1 MSNNWLVL
9 KFGGTSVS
17 TRKAWENIRDILA
30 MRAEEFPECQV
41 LVVCSAVSKVSD
53 QLDGLLEAAMQERHG
68 EVLDKLR
75 ERHQQLADE
84 LSLDIGLLDDD
95 FRELERVAT
104 GVALTREW
112 TPRLQ
117 ARVMSRGEFLSTR
130 LGAAFLGVAWQ
141 DVRELLDS
149 EDESHATPARR
160 YLSARC
166 AYTRDETL
174 AGKLKDK
181 VVLTQGFVARD
192 ARGDT
197 VLLGR
202 GGSDTSAAYL
212 AARIGARRLEIWTD
226 VRGMYTA
233 DPRHVPNARLLRRL
247 DYSEAQE
254 LASTGA
260 KVLHPRCLPPVARY
274 RIPLHIFNTQE
285 PRAEGTVIASAAVD
299 EGRVK
304 AISTKSRVTLVS
316 LESQKMWQQVGFLA
330 DLFGCFRDH
339 GLSVDLVATSETNVT
354 VSLDGSEPLEPGALE
369 RLEGDLLR
377 LGQNPATAEGG
388 DSASVR
394 ITTGCSSVSL
404 IGNRIRSL
412 LHRLGPALE
421 LFEEEQIHLMTQ
433 ASSDLNLTVVVDS
446 EQAPRLM
453 SSLHALLFSAS
464 DDDPLFG
471 PAWQKPS
478 QKHAETWWERRRDD
492 LLKLEG
498 LPAYVYDRQ
507 TLSDNV
513 ARLRKISSISRV
525 YYAIK
530 ANPSREILAVF
541 AENGLGFECVSPGE
555 LERARE
561 LSPQGHLLYTPN
573 FASREDFEAGF
584 KHRAQVTLD
593 SLEPLELWPD
603 LFRGRELFLRLDPG
617 QGKGHHKHVRT
628 AGPQSKFGIAP
639 AQLEQAHALLQALD
653 IKVIG
658 LHSHRGSGIL
668 EPEPWSDTALFLAD
682 CAERFGGT
690 VRVLD
695 LGGGLGVGERLSDE
709 GLNLVALDEILGRFL
724 AARPG
729 FELWLEPGRFLVA
742 AAGVLLARV
751 TQVKEKSG
759 KTFVGVETG
768 MNSLIR
774 PALYGAH
781 HEIVNL
787 SRLGEPNTLTAD
799 IVGPI
804 CESADVLGHDRRLP
818 STRSG
823 DVLLVATAGAYG
835 RAMSSHYNLREPAR
849 EIMV

>member
-1 MSNNWLVL
+1 MNDWLVL

-17 TRKAWENIRDILA
+17 TRKAWENIRDILK

-53 QLDGLLEAAMQERHG
+53 QLDGLLEAAMHERHS
-68 EVLDKLR
+68 EVLDRLK
-75 ERHQQLADE
+75 ERHKQLADE
-84 LSLDIGLLDDD
+84 LQVDFKILDEE

-117 ARVMSRGEFLSTR
+117 ARVMARGEFLSTR
-130 LGAAFLGVAWQ
+130 LGAAFLNVAWQ

-149 EDESHATPARR
+149 QPEPHETPARH

-166 AYTRDETL
+166 AYNYDETL
-174 AGKLKDK
+174 RERMQAK

-192 ARGDT
+192 PRGDT

-212 AARIGARRLEIWTD
+212 AARIKARRLEIWTD
-226 VRGMYTA
+226 VAGMYTA

-274 RIPLHIFNTQE
+274 QIPLHIFCTQE
-285 PRAEGTVIASAAVD
+285 PRLEGTVIASAATD

-330 DLFGCFRDH
+330 DLFGCFREH
-339 GLSVDLVATSETNVT
+339 GLSIDLVATSETNVT

-369 RLEGDLLR
+369 RLEQDLQR
-377 LGQNPATAEGG
+377 LGQDEDNK
-388 DSASVR
+388 ASVK
-394 ITTGCSSVSL
+394 ITPGCSSVSL

-433 ASSDLNLTVVVDS
+433 ASSDLNLTVVVD
-446 EQAPRLM
+446 EQQAPRLM

-471 PAWQKPS
+471 PAWKKPS
-478 QKHAETWWERRRDD
+478 ETNLKTWWERKRDE

-498 LPAYVYDRQ
+498 LPLYVYDRD
-507 TLSDNV
+507 TLNENASK
-513 ARLRKISSISRV
+513 LKKLSSITRV
-525 YYAIK
+525 YYAVK
-530 ANPSREILAVF
+530 ANPNEEVMRLF
-541 AENGLGFECVSPGE
+541 GDQGLGFECVSPGE
-555 LERARE
+555 LTRARQ
-561 LSPQGHLLYTPN
+561 LCHGANLLYTPN
-573 FASREDFEAGF
+573 FASRSDYEAGF
-584 KHRAQVTLD
+584 QVGAQVTLD

-639 AQLEQAHALLQALD
+639 AQLERAREMLANLGVQ
-653 IKVIG
+653 VIG

-690 VRVLD
+690 VRILD
-695 LGGGLGVGERLSDE
+695 LGGGLGVGERLTDE
-709 GLNLVALDEILGRFL
+709 GLNLAALDEGLQRFH

-742 AAGVLLARV
+742 TAGVLLTRV
-751 TQVKEKSG
+751 NQVKEKSG
-759 KTFVGVETG
+759 KTFIGVETG

-787 SRLGEPNTLTAD
+787 TRLGEPKSVLAD
-799 IVGPI
+799 VVGPI

-818 STRSG
+818 RTVSG

-849 EIMV
+849 EVLL

>member
-1 MSNNWLVL
+1 MANDWLVL

-17 TRKAWENIRDILA
+17 TRAAWENIRDILR
-30 MRAEEFPECQV
+30 MRAEEFPDCSV

-53 QLDGLLEAAMQERHG
+53 QLDGLLQAALQERHG
-68 EVLDKLR
+68 EVLEKLCS
-75 ERHQQLADE
+75 RHLQLADE
-84 LSLDIGLLDDD
+84 LGVDFKILDQD
-95 FRELERVAT
+95 FAELERLAT

-130 LGAAFLGVAWQ
+130 LGAAYLGVHWQ
-141 DVRELLDS
+141 DVRELLTS
-149 EDESHATPARR
+149 EPEEHETPARH

-166 AYTRDETL
+166 AYNHDPELSGRL
-174 AGKLKDK
+174 PHK

-192 ARGDT
+192 QHGDT

-202 GGSDTSAAYL
+202 GGSDTSASYM

-226 VRGMYTA
+226 VAGMYTA

-274 RIPLHIFNTQE
+274 QIPLHIFCTQD
-285 PRAEGTVIASAAVD
+285 PRMEGTVIASASTD
-299 EGRVK
+299 EERVK

-316 LESQKMWQQVGFLA
+316 VESQMMWQQVGFLA
-330 DLFGCFRDH
+330 DLAGCFRDH
-339 GLSVDLVATSETNVT
+339 GLSIDLVATSETNVT
-354 VSLDGSEPLEPGALE
+354 VSLDGSEPLEPGAME
-369 RLEGDLLR
+369 RLEADLSQ
-377 LGQNPATAEGG
+377 LGRDRDDPAR
-388 DSASVR
+388 VK
-394 ITTGCSSVSL
+394 ITPNCSSVSL

-421 LFEEEQIHLMTQ
+421 LFEEQQIHLMTQ
-433 ASSDLNLTVVVDS
+433 ASSDLNLTVVVDQ

-453 SSLHALLFSAS
+453 SSLHALLFSAA

-471 PAWQKPS
+471 PAWKKPS
-478 QKHAETWWERRRDD
+478 ARTGETWWERRREH
-492 LLKLEG
+492 LLALEG

-507 TLSDNV
+507 TLAHNV
-513 ARLRKISSISRV
+513 ERLTRLTAVSRLH
-525 YYAIK
+525 YAIK
-530 ANPSREILAVF
+530 ANPNEEILSF
-541 AENGLGFECVSPGE
+541 FGSEGLSFECVSPGE
-555 LERARE
+555 LSRARR
-561 LSPQGHLLYTPN
+561 LCPGANLLYTPN
-573 FASREDFEAGF
+573 FASREDYEAGF
-584 KHRAQVTLD
+584 HHGAQVTLD

-603 LFRGRELFLRLDPG
+603 LFRGRELFLRMDPG

-628 AGPQSKFGIAP
+628 AGPRSKFGIAP
-639 AQLEQAHALLQALD
+639 AQLARAREMLD
-653 IKVIG
+653 ELGTTVLG

-668 EPEPWSDTALFLAD
+668 DPEPWSDTALFLAD
-682 CAERFGGT
+682 CAEQFGGS

-695 LGGGLGVGERLSDE
+695 LGGGLGVGERLTDE
-709 GLNLVALDEILGRFL
+709 DLNLTALDDVLQRFH

-742 AAGVLLARV
+742 TAGVLLARV
-751 TQVKEKSG
+751 NQIKEKSG
-759 KTFVGVETG
+759 KTFVGIETG

-787 SRLGEPNTLTAD
+787 TRLGEPNAMLAD
-799 IVGPI
+799 VVGPI

-818 STRSG
+818 RTRSG
-823 DVLLVATAGAYG
+823 DVLLIATAGAYG

-849 EIMV
+849 EILL

>member
-1 MSNNWLVL
+1 MPSDWLVL

-17 TRKAWENIRDILA
+17 TRQAWENIRSILE
-30 MRAEEFPECQV
+30 RRQRELPEARI
-41 LVVCSAVSKVSD
+41 LVVASAVSKVSD
-53 QLDGLLEAAMQERHG
+53 QLDGLLEAALQERHA
-68 EVLDKLR
+68 EVLEHLK
-75 ERHQQLADE
+75 ERHRQLADE
-84 LSLDIGLLDDD
+84 LGVDFELLSDEI
-95 FRELERVAT
+95 RELERIST

-112 TPRLQ
+112 TPRLK

-141 DVRELLDS
+141 DVRELLTS
-149 EDESHATPARR
+149 EPEAHAGPARH

-166 AYTRDETL
+166 SDEHDPTL
-174 AGKLKDK
+174 AGRLGESQ

-192 ARGDT
+192 PGGDT

-226 VRGMYTA
+226 VAGMYTA

-260 KVLHPRCLPPVARY
+260 KVLHPRCLPPVARHQ
-274 RIPLHIFNTQE
+274 IPLHIYCTGE
-285 PRAEGTVIASAAVD
+285 PELEGTVIASAATD

-304 AISTKSRVTLVS
+304 ALSTKSRVTLVS
-316 LESQKMWQQVGFLA
+316 LESEKMWQQVGFLA
-330 DLFGCFRDH
+330 DLFGCFREH

-354 VSLDGSEPLEPGALE
+354 VSLDGSEPLESGALE
-369 RLEGDLLR
+369 RLERDLAR
-377 LGQNPATAEGG
+377 LGRP
-388 DSASVR
+388 R
-394 ITTGCSSVSL
+394 ITPGCSSVSL
-404 IGNRIRSL
+404 IGNKIRSL
-412 LHRLGPALE
+412 MHRLGPALE
-421 LFEEEQIHLMTQ
+421 LFEEEPIHLMTQ
-433 ASSDLNLTVVVDS
+433 ASSDLNLTFVVDE

-471 PAWQKPS
+471 PAWRKSPATAS
-478 QKHAETWWERRRDD
+478 QTTWWERRQSELLALQED
-492 LLKLEG
+492 LPL
-498 LPAYVYDRQ
+498 YVYDGE
-507 TLSDNV
+507 TLRDNV
-513 ARLRKISSISRV
+513 ARLRRLSTVSRL

-530 ANPSREILAVF
+530 ANPNPDILRLF
-541 AENGLGFECVSPGE
+541 GELGLGFECVSPGE
-555 LERARE
+555 LERARS
-561 LSPQGHLLYTPN
+561 LFPQLNLLYTPN
-573 FASREDFEAGF
+573 FASRADYEAGF
-584 KHRAQVTLD
+584 RLGAQVTLD

-603 LFRGRELFLRLDPG
+603 LFRDRELFLRLDPG

-639 AQLEQAHALLQALD
+639 AELERARARLD
-653 IKVIG
+653 ELGSRVVG

-668 EPEPWSDTALFLAD
+668 EPEPWSDTALFLAEA
-682 CAERFGGT
+682 AERFGGS

-709 GLNLVALDEILGRFL
+709 GLNLTALDEVLQRFQ

-742 AAGVLLARV
+742 TAGVLLTRV
-751 TQVKEKSG
+751 NQVKTKSG
-759 KTFVGVETG
+759 KTFVGVDTG

-787 SRLGEPNTLTAD
+787 TRLGEPNAILAD
-799 IVGPI
+799 VVGPI

-818 STRSG
+818 VTRTG

-835 RAMSSHYNLREPAR
+835 RAMSSSYNLREPAQER
-849 EIMV
+849 LI